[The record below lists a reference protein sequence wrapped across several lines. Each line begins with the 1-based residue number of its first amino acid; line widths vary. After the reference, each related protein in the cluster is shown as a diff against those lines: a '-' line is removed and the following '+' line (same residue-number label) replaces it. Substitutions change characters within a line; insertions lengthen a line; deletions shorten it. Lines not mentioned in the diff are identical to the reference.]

1 MEIIHAVILALVQGV
16 TEWLP
21 ISSSGHLLI
30 AQSLMGV
37 AVPIS
42 FDMVLHIGTVAAVAA
57 AFWRD
62 IAGIISAVIRFRR
75 EDPLFRIG
83 MLVILGSLP
92 TAAIGYLVS
101 MAEESLLSLPSVGC
115 ALLLTSALLF
125 ISRYGR
131 GAGGV
136 GTKHALLVG
145 TVQGIAVIPGLSRS
159 GSTISAALLA
169 GVGKAEA
176 FRFSMLLSIPAILG
190 ATLLKAG
197 EIAQS
202 GLEVEMLLG
211 MVISAVAGYL
221 SIRALRK
228 VLLSG
233 RLYLFGVYCLAAGI
247 AVLAYSLI

>member
-1 MEIIHAVILALVQGV
+1 
-16 TEWLP
+16 
-21 ISSSGHLLI
+21 
-30 AQSLMGV
+30 
-37 AVPIS
+37 
-42 FDMVLHIGTVAAVAA
+42 
-57 AFWRD
+57 
-62 IAGIISAVIRFRR
+62 
-75 EDPLFRIG
+75 
-83 MLVILGSLP
+83 
-92 TAAIGYLVS
+92 
-101 MAEESLLSLPSVGC
+101 
-115 ALLLTSALLF
+115 
-125 ISRYGR
+125 
-131 GAGGV
+131 
-136 GTKHALLVG
+136 
-145 TVQGIAVIPGLSRS
+145 VQGIAVIPGLSRS

>member
-16 TEWLP
+16 TECAA
-21 ISSSGHLLI
+21 HLQHRPPLI

-176 FRFSMLLSIPAILG
+176 FRFSIAPLDPRYIGRHPA
-190 ATLLKAG
+190 KAG
-197 EIAQS
+197 RDC
-202 GLEVEMLLG
+202 
-211 MVISAVAGYL
+211 AVRDRGRDAPLKWSSRRSRHL

-233 RLYLFGVYCLAAGI
+233 RLSSSASTALAAGI

>member
-1 MEIIHAVILALVQGV
+1 
-16 TEWLP
+16 
-21 ISSSGHLLI
+21 
-30 AQSLMGV
+30 
-37 AVPIS
+37 
-42 FDMVLHIGTVAAVAA
+42 
-57 AFWRD
+57 
-62 IAGIISAVIRFRR
+62 
-75 EDPLFRIG
+75 
-83 MLVILGSLP
+83 
-92 TAAIGYLVS
+92 

-176 FRFSMLLSIPAILG
+176 FRCSMLLSIPAILG